1 MVLKLIDLP
10 KCLILYLVLIMLP
23 IATTIH
29 ETGHLIASE
38 YLGIGGVIESSNI
51 NRVISLVIPVPDNA
65 KFLFYASG
73 GLYQFII
80 FFGTSLFMEKTS
92 KTSFRMVA
100 IQGLT
105 EAIFEPNNYMRLSR
119 NNFMLG
125 VLMALLYFGYTFMKG
140 R

>member
-1 MVLKLIDLP
+1 VLDLIDLP
-10 KCLILYLVLIMLP
+10 KCLILYLLLIIVP
-23 IATTIH
+23 IAKPIH

-51 NRVISLVIPVPDNA
+51 NRVIPLIIPVPDNA

-73 GLYQFII
+73 GFYQFIV
-80 FFGTSLFMEKTS
+80 FFGTSLFMEETS

-105 EAIFEPNNYMRLSR
+105 ESIFESNTYMRLSR

-125 VLMALLYFGYTFMKG
+125 VLMAFLYFGYVLKKSKI
-140 R
+140 